1 MANYLPNAIRI
12 QAFEMARSGE
22 FIDCQSIETALE
34 KSGIANAPV
43 ALRDP
48 PIRSRLDKLC
58 AQNRGAGNAHALR
71 PAGGRMVH
79 GSG

>member
-1 MANYLPNAIRI
+1 MANYLSNAIRI

-34 KSGIANAPV
+34 KSGIANARI
-43 ALRDP
+43 ALRDR

-58 AQNRGAGNAHALR
+58 AQNWRSQNANPLRAAG
-71 PAGGRMVH
+71 
-79 GSG
+79 